1 MNSSVLHMLPFSPSK
16 IPLYFYSVSLSPLSP
31 FIPPLKTVHPGAR
44 AAAIQLSHTRAVF
57 PRHACP
63 WLTAAVPGEG
73 FSSNKWDSLSER
85 SWETT
90 TDDATECFVSESLFF
105 PYFFIIAG
113 SCGMSFYF
121 ESHRAGFFL
130 KGEGRE
136 WNTCHDPPC
145 LVTVVFVYF
154 CFVVGFYFFLK
165 QFEQYVFCFQCHLN
179 LEGQQRP
186 VFLPL
191 ASICIIASSM
201 LATPGISVAKW
212 ILKLNVL

>member
-16 IPLYFYSVSLSPLSP
+16 IPLYFHSVSLSPLSP

-105 PYFFIIAG
+105 PLFFHYCRVLWYEFLLWK
-113 SCGMSFYF
+113 SPCWL
-121 ESHRAGFFL
+121 FF
-130 KGEGRE
+130 KGGGEGME
-136 WNTCHDPPC
+136 HVSWSAMFGHSSVCIF
-145 LVTVVFVYF
+145 LF
-154 CFVVGFYFFLK
+154 C
-165 QFEQYVFCFQCHLN
+165 C
-179 LEGQQRP
+179 
-186 VFLPL
+186 
-191 ASICIIASSM
+191 
-201 LATPGISVAKW
+201 W
-212 ILKLNVL
+212 ILLFLSSLSNMCSVFNAISI

>member
-16 IPLYFYSVSLSPLSP
+16 IPLYFHSVSLSPLSP

-105 PYFFIIAG
+105 FLFFSLLQGLVVWVSTLKVTVLA
-113 SCGMSFYF
+113 
-121 ESHRAGFFL
+121 FL

-145 LVTVVFVYF
+145 LVTVVIVYF
-154 CFVVGFYFFLK
+154 CFVVGFYFL
-165 QFEQYVFCFQCHLN
+165 
-179 LEGQQRP
+179 
-186 VFLPL
+186 
-191 ASICIIASSM
+191 
-201 LATPGISVAKW
+201 
-212 ILKLNVL
+212 

>member
-16 IPLYFYSVSLSPLSP
+16 IPLYFHSVSLSPCLPSFPRWKP
-31 FIPPLKTVHPGAR
+31 FTPVQE
-44 AAAIQLSHTRAVF
+44 QLQFNSRTREQFSHATRA
-57 PRHACP
+57 PDWQLLCLGRG
-63 WLTAAVPGEG
+63 LAAT
-73 FSSNKWDSLSER
+73 SEIPSQR
-85 SWETT
+85 DRGKRRQTT
-90 TDDATECFVSESLFF
+90 RQNALFRNLFFF

-154 CFVVGFYFFLK
+154 CFVVGFYFFL
-165 QFEQYVFCFQCHLN
+165 
-179 LEGQQRP
+179 
-186 VFLPL
+186 
-191 ASICIIASSM
+191 SSLSNM
-201 LATPGISVAKW
+201 CSAFNAI
-212 ILKLNVL
+212 